1 MPDVGIDSQL
11 DLQPIFERFRSS
23 HSTASFLETMLK
35 NLRARIFRNTRVKL
49 EKYFV
54 GLFMIMAVFGCY
66 RSLAF
71 LMSGSGV
78 FFDCFIYLFK
88 AVNSESFDCVAIL
101 EHSELSTTCEYVG
114 PT

>member
-1 MPDVGIDSQL
+1 M
-11 DLQPIFERFRSS
+11 
-23 HSTASFLETMLK
+23 LE
-35 NLRARIFRNTRVKL
+35 NLRARILRDMRVTF

-54 GLFMIMAVFGCY
+54 GLFMIMAVFGCH

-71 LMSGSGV
+71 PLSGSGV

-88 AVNSESFDCVAIL
+88 AVNSESFDRVAIL
-101 EHSELSTTCEYVG
+101 EYSELSTTCKYVG